1 MAETHPLTDHSRSD
15 QAAVEGPRGP
25 RRRLRAGLAVL
36 VALLG
41 LATSGQVQAQG
52 MPPAGPEAA
61 PKAKA
66 GRGTSRPATSRPS
79 RKARAERDLE
89 EKREALRQKIEE
101 TRATGWRKVYL
112 VLFSEESP
120 YQRFVLAFVT
130 IVVLL
135 VVRRYTTRLLRRYA
149 SDRAQKQDNVDRFLR
164 TWNAVWKFIIAVFV
178 IIALSGSLE
187 LLGLSAA
194 FLGMMLGW
202 SLQAPVTGIA
212 AWLMILLKRPFRIGD
227 RIIIGDIIGDVTDI
241 TLTHVILN
249 QVGGTIGGEERSGR
263 GVLIPNAILFNKIIT
278 NYTLDEKFML
288 DEVPV
293 RLTFDSEYELA
304 RDLMLTA
311 AREVT
316 KDVIAQTHQEPYI
329 RVEFF
334 DAGVLARVR
343 YQVEA
348 AQRQEVSS
356 AITERILACFSEH
369 YPRLKYCIPQSVIRY
384 RWEEPAALADAGE
397 GIKGDNA

>member
-1 MAETHPLTDHSRSD
+1 MTVDTRPAWGAISEPGQVGR
-15 QAAVEGPRGP
+15 PR
-25 RRRLRAGLAVL
+25 LAGLAVA
-36 VALLG
+36 VALLA
-41 LATSGQVQAQG
+41 LAAGGQVYAQG
-52 MPPAGPEAA
+52 MPPAGPDLA
-61 PKAKA
+61 PKAETG
-66 GRGTSRPATSRPS
+66 GRTSRPADTRPA
-79 RKARAERDLE
+79 RKAKAQRDLE
-89 EKREALRQKIEE
+89 DKHDALRQKIEE
-101 TRATGWRKVYL
+101 TQAFGWRKVYL

-120 YQRFVLAFVT
+120 YQRFTLTVIT

-135 VVRRYTTRLLRRYA
+135 VIRRYTTRLLRKYA
-149 SDRAQKQDNVDRFLR
+149 TERAQKEGNVQRFLR

-278 NYTLDEKFML
+278 NYTLEEKFML

-293 RLTFDSEYELA
+293 RLTFDSEYESA
-304 RDLMLTA
+304 RDVMLTA

-316 KDVIAQTHQEPYI
+316 ADVIAQTQQEPFI

-343 YQVEA
+343 YQVEPA
-348 AQRQEVSS
+348 RRQEVSS
-356 AITERILACFSEH
+356 AITERILAGFRRH
-369 YPRLKYCIPQSVIRY
+369 YPRVKYCIPQSVIRY
-384 RWEEPAALADAGE
+384 RWEEQALPVVNERGAKDDHA
-397 GIKGDNA
+397 